1 MDSTQKVLLSRDP
14 ESLTEGL
21 TLVTHHQ
28 TAGIGRLGRSW
39 ESGPGDGV
47 MMSFVFRNKDSLLPL
62 FVGTALIKAIEKHLP
77 KVQLKWPNDL
87 VIQDREGKTWK
98 LGGIVLQRH
107 EKDSNV
113 VVAGIGINL
122 KFSGSRPTD
131 EATSLQDWM
140 ENLPDVNQL
149 IFEII
154 KQLSIPI
161 SNVVEVYKKSSA
173 TIGKEV
179 IVQMLNAPDVIGRAV
194 DVSDAGGLVIET
206 LNGIVEVQTGD
217 VKHLRSS
224 E

>member
-1 MDSTQKVLLSRDP
+1 
-14 ESLTEGL
+14 
-21 TLVTHHQ
+21 
-28 TAGIGRLGRSW
+28 
-39 ESGPGDGV
+39 
-47 MMSFVFRNKDSLLPL
+47 MMSFVFQSKDSLLPL
-62 FVGTALIKAIEKHLP
+62 FVGTALIRALEKFLP
-77 KVQLKWPNDL
+77 VVQLKWPNDL
-87 VIQDREGKTWK
+87 IIQDRDGKTWK

-107 EKDSNV
+107 EKDPNI

-131 EATSLQDWM
+131 EATSLQDLM
-140 ENLPDVNQL
+140 ENVPDVNQI

-154 KQLSIPI
+154 KQLNTPV
-161 SNVVEVYKKSSA
+161 SNVIEVYKKASA

-194 DVSDAGGLVIET
+194 DVSDDGGLVIET
-206 LNGIVEVQTGD
+206 LNGSVEVQTGD